1 MELLHSAIQSSIKTI
16 KMDRLKLELEDVSSV
31 DRTDE
36 RVADLEKAIKHI
48 DNSVSVEHEVIG
60 FDSRKINKDI
70 YRRAWS
76 SLSTIHKMT
85 KVSEYVKNMD
95 LSEQKIDALETILLK
110 MVTSNKLNAKKS
122 VTYCPD
128 KEVIINIFK
137 IDDMI
142 KGL

>member
-1 MELLHSAIQSSIKTI
+1 MELLRSTIQSSIKSILMGRLQSELGDTTST
-16 KMDRLKLELEDVSSV
+16 DRS
-31 DRTDE
+31 DE
-36 RVADLEKAIKHI
+36 RVDELEKAIKYMG
-48 DNSVSVEHEVIG
+48 NAVEVEHEVVG

-76 SLSTIHKMT
+76 ALSTIHKMT
-85 KVSEYVKNMD
+85 KVSEYVKSMD
-95 LSEQKIDALETILLK
+95 LSEQKMDALETMLLK

-128 KEVIINIFK
+128 KEAILSIFK
-137 IDDMI
+137 IDDII